1 MVGSDISTIFAY
13 QFKTNTMGTR
23 TFTQI
28 AEAPTMGDAFRNIQ
42 RASREEYGS
51 DIYNGEANNCD
62 LERDITK
69 QYNAAK
75 DKKKFIEDT
84 MHNLE
89 KRVAYGI
96 TLKEPKSNVNKVKS
110 VVEINTN
117 KGARVW
123 ETRYVVYDP
132 WDESER
138 SIASEKTQGAAVK
151 KARIHTE
158 KTQKRTIIQLEKVL
172 VKGSA
177 SVGTISYKT
186 SKTET
191 KGKFL
196 FIIAAP
202 E

>member
-1 MVGSDISTIFAY
+1 
-13 QFKTNTMGTR
+13 MGTR
-23 TFTQI
+23 SFTQM
-28 AEAPTMGDAFRNIQ
+28 AEAASMNDAFRNLQ
-42 RASREEYGS
+42 RAAREEYGS
-51 DIYNGEANNCD
+51 DIYNGEINNCE
-62 LERDITK
+62 LERDVTR

-75 DKKKFIEDT
+75 DKKKFIEET

-96 TLKEPKSNVNKVKS
+96 TLKEPKSSTNKIKS
-110 VVEINTN
+110 VVEITPN

-138 SIASEKTQGAAVK
+138 AIASEKTQGAAIK
-151 KARIHTE
+151 KARAYTE
-158 KTQKRTIIQLEKVL
+158 KTQKRTIVHLEKVL

-177 SVGTISYKT
+177 NIATISYKA

-196 FIIAAP
+196 FIVAAP

>member
-1 MVGSDISTIFAY
+1 
-13 QFKTNTMGTR
+13 MGTR
-23 TFTQI
+23 SFTQM
-28 AEAPTMGDAFRNIQ
+28 AEAASMNEAFRNLQ
-42 RASREEYGS
+42 RAAREEYGRDS
-51 DIYNGEANNCD
+51 YNGEINNCE
-62 LERDITK
+62 LEGDVTR

-75 DKKKFIEDT
+75 DKKKFVQET

-96 TLKEPKSNVNKVKS
+96 TLKEPKVSTNKIKS
-110 VVEINTN
+110 VVEIKPN

-138 SIASEKTQGAAVK
+138 AIASEKTQGAAIK
-151 KARIHTE
+151 KARAYTE
-158 KTQKRTIIQLEKVL
+158 KTQKRTIVQLEKVL

-196 FIIAAP
+196 FIVAAP